1 MSVDKNDID
10 YVAEMLTDDPDK
22 FSEPTEVSEG
32 FNMDMGVDV
41 KADAT
46 DALSSLFAGADPQA
60 SKDERADEL
69 KVKEFEADQAAG
81 RFDYNSNEAKQARRE
96 LNSDKSVSHGDR
108 DKNSGYTT
116 RKHTMKEIRFLE
128 LMGYGKTDI
137 PWDAQEPAAHAKSV
151 DSFDELDESV
161 NPDISHVADMLTD
174 DPDKF
179 IEPTSEGV
187 EEDNWEETESDDGHR
202 ESYEEHEEHKA
213 HDVRVIKH
221 MNGSYDTFAN
231 FPTVKD
237 AVDYMRHMKI
247 ASDSWYIIDANDNR
261 LKMNQ
266 QGKLVVFNS
275 LIGY

>member
-137 PWDAQEPAAHAKSV
+137 PWDAKEPAADTKSV

-161 NPDISHVADMLTD
+161 NPDISYVADMLTD

-221 MNGSYDTFAN
+221 MDGSYDTFAN

-237 AVDYMRHMKI
+237 AVDYMRRMKI

>member
-10 YVAEMLTDDPDK
+10 FVADMLTDDPDK

-32 FNMDMGVDV
+32 ANLDV
-41 KADAT
+41 KVDAT
-46 DALSSLFAGADPQA
+46 DALSSIFATDDPQA
-60 SKDERADEL
+60 SKDKRADAF
-69 KVKEFEADQAAG
+69 KVQQFEAEQAAG
-81 RFDYNSNEAKQARRE
+81 RFDYDSTEAKQARRE
-96 LNSDKSVSHGDR
+96 LNSDKSIAHDV
-108 DKNSGYTT
+108 N

-137 PWDAQEPAAHAKSV
+137 PWDAQEPAVSV

-202 ESYEEHEEHKA
+202 ESYEEHKEHN
-213 HDVRVIKH
+213 VRVIKH
-221 MNGSYDTFAN
+221 MDGSYDTFAN

-237 AVDYMRHMKI
+237 AVDYMRRMKI

>member
-32 FNMDMGVDV
+32 ANLDVAV

-46 DALSSLFAGADPQA
+46 DALSSFGKMMHDPQA
-60 SKDERADEL
+60 SSNRRADEL
-69 KVKEFEADQAAG
+69 KLKEFEADQAAG
-81 RFDYNSNEAKQARRE
+81 RFDYNSDEAQNARRE
-96 LNSDKSVSHGDR
+96 LKDDKSIRGGSED
-108 DKNSGYTT
+108 SGYTT

-137 PWDAQEPAAHAKSV
+137 PWDAKEPAADTKSV

-237 AVDYMRHMKI
+237 AVDYMRRMKI

>member
-1 MSVDKNDID
+1 MPSHYDPDDI
-10 YVAEMLTDDPDK
+10 AKFITEDPDK
-22 FSEPTEVSEG
+22 FVGVSEG
-32 FNMDMGVDV
+32 ANLNVDV

-46 DALSSLFAGADPQA
+46 DALSSFGKMMHDPQA
-60 SKDERADEL
+60 SSNRRADEL
-69 KVKEFEADQAAG
+69 KLKEFEADQAAG
-81 RFDYNSNEAKQARRE
+81 RFDYNSDEAQNARRE
-96 LNSDKSVSHGDR
+96 LKDDKSIRGGSED
-108 DKNSGYTT
+108 SGYTT

-137 PWDAQEPAAHAKSV
+137 PWDAKEPAADTKSV

-161 NPDISHVADMLTD
+161 NPDISYVADMLTD

-237 AVDYMRHMKI
+237 AVDYMRRMKI